1 MRIGLGIGL
10 DFTKKRGGLIAP
22 IATAATSV
30 TGTSFVANWNAYDGA
45 TTYYLD
51 VSTSPTFA
59 TFVLQNQSVLAPTT
73 SYTVTGLTSCTTYYY
88 RVRAEGNKPTIS
100 IAPTL
105 SPSGTQ
111 LTGVL
116 ITCGTGTWNNQGS
129 TFNYQWKRN
138 GVSISGATSSTYTLQ
153 VADEGTTIT
162 CEVQNQNAF
171 GKSPYVVTSNSVS
184 ATAFQGV
191 LDLYPNAT
199 IAYSVRKLRA
209 AYTGSSIRV
218 RRSSDNAEQD
228 IGFTGAGDLDES
240 ALTTFVGAGNGFVA
254 TWYDQ
259 SGNGNNATQSTAANQ
274 PQIVSS
280 GSVVKENLKGTLN
293 FLSGLNGLN
302 FSNFSATSVTMFM
315 IVKAKNDPPTQVNSG
330 FVDFGTSGQLS
341 HYPFTD
347 GVIYDGSFSTTRKTV
362 GNPTTPLNQLNL
374 YNVLSISS
382 NWTAYI
388 NSSQIFT
395 TASNTVGVN
404 ANPKIGS
411 KDVTY
416 GMNLFMSELIIYPS
430 NQSSNRSGIETN
442 INTYYGIF

>member
-10 DFTKKRGGLIAP
+10 DFTKKRGVLIAP
-22 IATAATSV
+22 VATAATSV

-59 TFVLQNQSVLAPTT
+59 TFVLQNQSVSAPAT
-73 SYTVTGLTSCTTYYY
+73 SYTVTGLTACTYYYY

-111 LTGVL
+111 FTGTL
-116 ITCGTGTWNNQGS
+116 ITCGTGTWNSQGS

-191 LDLYPNAT
+191 LDLYPNASV
-199 IAYSVRKLRA
+199 AYSVRKLRA
-209 AYTGSSIRV
+209 AYTGSAIRV
-218 RRSSDNAEQD
+218 RRSSDNTEQD
-228 IGFTGAGDLDES
+228 IGFTGAGNLDET
-240 ALTTFVGAGNGFVA
+240 ALTTFVGANDGFVT

-259 SGNGNNATQSTAANQ
+259 SGNANHATQTTAIRQPPIVRAGVVEKVNGKVAADYNSAGLLFHSFTSSVIAATNMLIYNVGQRTAASKVYS
-274 PQIVSS
+274 P
-280 GSVVKENLKGTLN
+280 
-293 FLSGLNGLN
+293 
-302 FSNFSATSVTMFM
+302 
-315 IVKAKNDPPTQVNSG
+315 
-330 FVDFGTSGQLS
+330 FG
-341 HYPFTD
+341 
-347 GVIYDGSFSTTRKTV
+347 
-362 GNPTTPLNQLNL
+362 
-374 YNVLSISS
+374 
-382 NWTAYI
+382 
-388 NSSQIFT
+388 
-395 TASNTVGVN
+395 ASNTIFGYFSNNVLYFYGAEAWAGSTYTTTGQLLILGT
-404 ANPKIGS
+404 ANPTNYKFYQNNINLPVFLS
-411 KDVTY
+411 VATY
-416 GMNLFMSELIIYPS
+416 SGRFDFVNNYASAGQSGRYQEGIIWNIDRTS
-430 NQSSNRSGIETN
+430 DRAGITTN
-442 INTYYGIF
+442 VNTYYGIF

>member
-10 DFTKKRGGLIAP
+10 DFAKKRGVLIAP
-22 IATAATSV
+22 VATAATSV

-59 TFVLQNQSVLAPTT
+59 TFVLQNQPILAPTT

-111 LTGVL
+111 LTGTL

-184 ATAFQGV
+184 ATAFDPDAQA
-191 LDLYPNAT
+191 YINAI
-199 IAYSVRKLRA
+199 IAASGTLTNANKENINTLFL
-209 AYTGSSIRV
+209 SWK
-218 RRSSDNAEQD
+218 SDN
-228 IGFTGAGDLDES
+228 IYSKIFPYLFLGGNTNS
-240 ALTTFVGAGNGFVA
+240 ARIQAISL
-254 TWYDQ
+254 
-259 SGNGNNATQSTAANQ
+259 
-274 PQIVSS
+274 
-280 GSVVKENLKGTLN
+280 
-293 FLSGLNGLN
+293 
-302 FSNFSATSVTMFM
+302 
-315 IVKAKNDPPTQVNSG
+315 QV
-330 FVDFGTSGQLS
+330 
-341 HYPFTD
+341 
-347 GVIYDGSFSTTRKTV
+347 GSFSGSGNSFTNNNYSTGGGGAANSKFTTFETF
-362 GNPTTPLNQLNL
+362 NNLN
-374 YNVLSISS
+374 SS
-382 NWTAYI
+382 NYGYLI
-388 NSSQIFT
+388 GRKNSASGQVSDVFGV
-395 TASNTVGVN
+395 ASNAIFHINLNSVFREKLSSLSTVDNAILNAGIFGSNFTSSSYTQFFSNNTNSVLANPPWTPIAPTNENFNLGFIPVVSNCGVN
-404 ANPKIGS
+404 EYQCLVLTNGLTNVEWGLLKTSLSTFITNMS
-411 KDVTY
+411 K
-416 GMNLFMSELIIYPS
+416 
-430 NQSSNRSGIETN
+430 
-442 INTYYGIF
+442 